1 MYSKAVVREW
11 THWLTHLKSI
21 CACAIWSRWAHDA
34 WSQRILFK
42 AGGKP
47 SHVLGVMAP
56 VGSRGKASE
65 TSGNWGQ
72 GSRPPTAESNLKSK
86 WPILRSGFDHFNL
99 FWYIHISSIGSHLL
113 LKSCLGGMI
122 FPVGE
127 GAICGTW
134 GLSPSPLAPCPRP
147 CLKHGVT
154 WHLYYVVG
162 LYATVDDVCRFD
174 VAAINQSNGCNYLI
188 SISDTSRCVGLH
200 LYGMDTVSALQ
211 SRSP

>member
-1 MYSKAVVREW
+1 MSWGPEAK
-11 THWLTHLKSI
+11 LLKPLVI
-21 CACAIWSRWAHDA
+21 GDRGRDPLQLKAIWKVSDQYCALDLT
-34 WSQRILFK
+34 ILTF
-42 AGGKP
+42 
-47 SHVLGVMAP
+47 
-56 VGSRGKASE
+56 
-65 TSGNWGQ
+65 
-72 GSRPPTAESNLKSK
+72 
-86 WPILRSGFDHFNL
+86 

-134 GLSPSPLAPCPRP
+134 GLSPAPLAPCPRP

-162 LYATVDDVCRFD
+162 LYGTVDDVCRFD
-174 VAAINQSNGCNYLI
+174 VAAINRSNGCNYLI

-200 LYGMDTVSALQ
+200 LYGMDTVSAVQ